1 MELDKVSE
9 SIHVE
14 LIGIGSLL
22 VRHTQS
28 TCMHLFIYLFI
39 YHLFIYLLSLTVK
52 ITVMIVWTHSHRA
65 KIINKKNN
73 FKRYTK

>member
-9 SIHVE
+9 NIHVE

-28 TCMHLFIYLFI
+28 TCM
-39 YHLFIYLLSLTVK
+39 HLFIYLLSLTVK

>member
-28 TCMHLFIYLFI
+28 TCM
-39 YHLFIYLLSLTVK
+39 HLFIYLLSLTVK